1 MVREVELLVR
11 KKDRVR
17 LMFGAAARGEV
28 LVKVKGFVEAGRLER
43 RRPRVG
49 RQFVVRL
56 NHKRELRK
64 VRHWVRR
71 GRVSTTKGGLRRQQ
85 NNNDS
90 NSNSSPRNNNDNNS
104 SNSSPS
110 SNSNSNSS
118 PSSNS
123 NNNSTHNNNNNFNKC
138 STP

>member
-56 NHKRELRK
+56 NNKQELRK

-71 GRVSTTKGGLRRQQ
+71 GKVSTTKGGLRRQQ
-85 NNNDS
+85 PNNSGSRRN
-90 NSNSSPRNNNDNNS
+90 NSNSSNG
-104 SNSSPS
+104 
-110 SNSNSNSS
+110 
-118 PSSNS
+118 S
-123 NNNSTHNNNNNFNKC
+123 NNNNNNNGTHKNNNNNNNFNEC

>member
-71 GRVSTTKGGLRRQQ
+71 GKVSTTKGGLRRQQ
-85 NNNDS
+85 PNNSGSRRN
-90 NSNSSPRNNNDNNS
+90 NSNSSNG
-104 SNSSPS
+104 
-110 SNSNSNSS
+110 
-118 PSSNS
+118 S
-123 NNNSTHNNNNNFNKC
+123 NNNNNNNGTHKNNNNNNNFNEC